1 MKKIYIDSDY
11 KSFNMNCKI
20 NNIQP
25 YYLLSPNNKEYKIS
39 YVDIKYTK
47 LFTITS
53 KKIFITW
60 NKWYGILNWKRR
72 RYYSW

>member
-1 MKKIYIDSDY
+1 
-11 KSFNMNCKI
+11 MNCKI

-53 KKIFITW
+53 KKIFIT
-60 NKWYGILNWKRR
+60 
-72 RYYSW
+72 